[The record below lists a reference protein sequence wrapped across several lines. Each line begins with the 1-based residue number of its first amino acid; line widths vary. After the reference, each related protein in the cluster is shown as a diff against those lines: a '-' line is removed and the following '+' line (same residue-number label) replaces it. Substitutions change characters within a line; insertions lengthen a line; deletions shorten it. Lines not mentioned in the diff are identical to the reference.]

1 MATLFSN
8 VDAATAADPNSK
20 SAASA
25 AKLQDQL
32 NQFLNLLVTQLKNQ
46 DPLDPLDA
54 KEFTSQ
60 LVQFASVEQQIY
72 QNSNLEKL
80 LSLQTSNQ
88 VSSMVNYLGTT
99 VEFAGKKL
107 PLEDGRAELTYTLP
121 TNAQKMTLTIAAP
134 SGETVFS
141 TDVATEAGSHTF
153 VWNGKDSNGIDQ
165 PDGIYTFL
173 VGGTDFANRLIEV
186 TQTSFGRV
194 TGASADGG
202 KITLSI
208 GELDID
214 FEDVISVKET
224 NTTPAS

>member
-1 MATLFSN
+1 MSLLSN
-8 VDAATAADPNSK
+8 VTSATAVDPNSK
-20 SAASA
+20 AAASQ
-25 AKLQDQL
+25 AKLDAQL

-80 LSLQTSNQ
+80 LAIQTSNQ

-121 TNAQKMTLTIAAP
+121 TNAQKLTLTITNGA
-134 SGETVFS
+134 GQVVFS
-141 TDVATEAGSHTF
+141 TDLETEAGQHSF

-165 PDGIYTFL
+165 ADGVYNFL
-173 VGGTDFANRLIEV
+173 VGGTDFANRLIDV

-194 TGASADGG
+194 TGASSDKGQVM
-202 KITLSI
+202 LSI
-208 GELDID
+208 GDLDIK

-224 NTTPAS
+224 PTTPAS